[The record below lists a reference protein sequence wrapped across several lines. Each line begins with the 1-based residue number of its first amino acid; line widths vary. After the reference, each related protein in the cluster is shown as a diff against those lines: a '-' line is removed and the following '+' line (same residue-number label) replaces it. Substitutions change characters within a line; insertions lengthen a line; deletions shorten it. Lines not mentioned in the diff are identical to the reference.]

1 MATGQ
6 TITDSLSDSLPTVVS
21 AARNVREYK
30 GVMTQIVDKQTLGA
44 GVGNNWREID
54 LAKLTTQAI
63 TETTEEDNPQELS
76 DSAISVTPSV
86 ISVHTVITDRAARN
100 VSKNVFA
107 KVGSLGQQA
116 IERQKDKDGLTVLDG
131 ATNAL
136 SGAGTT
142 LTSGVIAAAAYR
154 IRGNTSEPWEGPIAF
169 VLHSFQ
175 MKDLFDELVQGVG
188 TYDISKGLTA
198 DVFKNSFN
206 LPIANAQAYTDDN
219 ITIDADSDDA
229 KGGVFASGANG
240 AIILVQ
246 ARMPWVKT
254 IRNEKLGGGA
264 TEVLHRDEYAY
275 GERSVGNWRYE
286 IISDATTPTS

>member
-1 MATGQ
+1 MATGI

-21 AARNVREYK
+21 AARQVREYK
-30 GVMTQIVDKQTLGA
+30 GVMTQVVDKQTLGS

-54 LAKLTTQAI
+54 LAKLTAQRI

-76 DSAISVTPSV
+76 DSAISVTPSI
-86 ISVHTVITDRAARN
+86 ISVHTVVTDRTARN
-100 VSKNVFA
+100 ISKNVFA
-107 KVGSLGQQA
+107 KVGSLGQHA

-131 ATNAL
+131 ASTSL
-136 SGAGTT
+136 CGAGTT
-142 LTSGVIAAAAYR
+142 LTAGHIAAAAYR
-154 IRGNTSEPWEGPIAF
+154 IRGNTSEPWDGPVAF

-175 MKDLFDELVQGVG
+175 MKDLFDQLVAGVG
-188 TYDISKGLTA
+188 TYDISSGVTA

-206 LPIANAQAYTDDN
+206 LPIANAQAHVDDN
-219 ITIDADSDDA
+219 ISIDSADDA
-229 KGGVFASGANG
+229 IGGVFASGANG

-264 TEVLHRDEYAY
+264 TEVLHRDEFAY
-275 GERSVGNWRYE
+275 GERSVGNWLYE
-286 IISDATTPTS
+286 IISDVTVPTS

>member
-131 ATNAL
+131 ATTAL

-142 LTSGVIAAAAYR
+142 LTAGVIAAAAYR
-154 IRGNTSEPWEGPIAF
+154 IRGNTSEPWDGPIAF

-175 MKDLFDELVQGVG
+175 MKDLFDQLVAGVG

-219 ITIDADSDDA
+219 I
-229 KGGVFASGANG
+229 
-240 AIILVQ
+240 AIHY
-246 ARMPWVKT
+246 R
-254 IRNEKLGGGA
+254 
-264 TEVLHRDEYAY
+264 
-275 GERSVGNWRYE
+275 
-286 IISDATTPTS
+286 

>member
-54 LAKLTTQAI
+54 LAKLTAQAI

-131 ATNAL
+131 ATTAL
-136 SGAGTT
+136 CGAGAA
-142 LTSGVIAAAAYR
+142 LAPGHIAAAAYR
-154 IRGNTSEPWEGPIAF
+154 IRGNTSEPWDGPIAF

-175 MKDLFDELVQGVG
+175 MKDLFDDLVAGVG

-219 ITIDADSDDA
+219 ITIDSADDA

-275 GERSVGNWRYE
+275 GERSVGNWLYE
-286 IISDATTPTS
+286 IISDVTVPTS

>member
-1 MATGQ
+1 MATGI

-21 AARNVREYK
+21 AARQVREYK

-54 LAKLTTQAI
+54 LAKLTAQTI

-76 DSAISVTPSV
+76 DSAISVTPSI
-86 ISVHTVITDRAARN
+86 ISVHTVVTDRTARN
-100 VSKNVFA
+100 ISKNVFA
-107 KVGSLGQQA
+107 KVGSLGQHA

-131 ATNAL
+131 ATTQL
-136 SGAGTT
+136 CGAGTA
-142 LTSGVIAAAAYR
+142 LTAGHIAAAAYR
-154 IRGNTSEPWEGPIAF
+154 IRGNTSEPWDGPVAF

-175 MKDLFDELVQGVG
+175 MKDLFDQLVAGVG
-188 TYDISKGLTA
+188 TYDISNGVTA

-219 ITIDADSDDA
+219 IAIITGDDA

-264 TEVLHRDEYAY
+264 TEVLHRDEFAY
-275 GERSVGNWRYE
+275 GERSSGNWLYE
-286 IISDATTPTS
+286 IMSDVTVPTS

>member
-131 ATNAL
+131 ATTAL
-136 SGAGTT
+136 CA
-142 LTSGVIAAAAYR
+142 GVIAAAAYR
-154 IRGNTSEPWEGPIAF
+154 IRGNTSEPWDGPIAF

-175 MKDLFDELVQGVG
+175 MKDLFDQLVAGVG

-219 ITIDADSDDA
+219 IAIITGDDA
-229 KGGVFASGANG
+229 KGGVFVSGANG
-240 AIILVQ
+240 AVILVQ

-275 GERSVGNWRYE
+275 GERSSGNWLYE
-286 IISDATTPTS
+286 IISDVTVPTS